1 MQWEPKC
8 QHGSNFSV
16 AFWHV
21 LMFFPRTVLCNFSQA
36 LRRKLKTC
44 RSFQVQSRRLYCW
57 GAQAP
62 FLTQLDVSLW
72 WGNSLKTFLVKS
84 KRLKSSL
91 VLNRS
96 FLLSS
101 LQRTPGPCRI
111 LPYIFEACFTMK
123 SKNKFQNKWKPE
135 LSYSNQVS
143 DASFNSLKLVTWNT
157 SFFFF
162 HIDDLSEES
171 GRTDG
176 VCCQF
181 FGINVASVL
190 KVLQGWFIH
199 TLQQSCLL
207 LAAFFLVPRYLER
220 HLIRLREIDMKHMFL
235 WKVFF
240 SLNLFSNHRPFPGS

>member
-143 DASFNSLKLVTWNT
+143 DASFSSLKLVTWNT

-162 HIDDLSEES
+162 PH
-171 GRTDG
+171 R
-176 VCCQF
+176 
-181 FGINVASVL
+181 
-190 KVLQGWFIH
+190 WFEWRIWQNRWSM
-199 TLQQSCLL
+199 L
-207 LAAFFLVPRYLER
+207 P
-220 HLIRLREIDMKHMFL
+220 IL
-235 WKVFF
+235 WNKCSF
-240 SLNLFSNHRPFPGS
+240 SLESIAGMIHPHPAAKLPVTRCLFSCATIPGETPN